1 VNEELR
7 GLRGL
12 KRARALIRT
21 KFWAYLGGLLL
32 LLLAAG
38 LTSHALR
45 LISAAFGALPAVSYL
60 PPCPWRRLASLS
72 TRCATV
78 LAPQLYFDG
87 REAEGAAALPRK
99 QGFFFKLR
107 RQIKRKGSVFITM
120 KAVITVLGKDQTGII
135 ARVSMLLYREEVN
148 ILDISQTIMGGVFTM
163 IMLVEFSRAGEKFAL
178 VREKLNALGDEIGL
192 EIRIQ
197 HSQIFDAMHKV

>member
-1 VNEELR
+1 
-7 GLRGL
+7 
-12 KRARALIRT
+12 
-21 KFWAYLGGLLL
+21 
-32 LLLAAG
+32 
-38 LTSHALR
+38 
-45 LISAAFGALPAVSYL
+45 
-60 PPCPWRRLASLS
+60 
-72 TRCATV
+72 
-78 LAPQLYFDG
+78 
-87 REAEGAAALPRK
+87 
-99 QGFFFKLR
+99 
-107 RQIKRKGSVFITM
+107 M